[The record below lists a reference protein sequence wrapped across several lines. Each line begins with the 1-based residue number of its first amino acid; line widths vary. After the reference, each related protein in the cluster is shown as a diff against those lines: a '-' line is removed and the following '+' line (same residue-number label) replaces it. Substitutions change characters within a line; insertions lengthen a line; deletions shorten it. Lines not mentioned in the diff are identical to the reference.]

1 MRELMFTESEVKETA
16 QRDLECSLDLLG
28 VTAMEDLL

>member
-1 MRELMFTESEVKETA
+1 MRELMFTESEVKETT